1 MDLFFVIVLLLILY
15 FIFGTTVKSQ
25 LEGVRDYS
33 GNIPAMY
40 FGLNNYNE
48 LLNRFVN

>member
-1 MDLFFVIVLLLILY
+1 MDVFFVIILLLILY
-15 FIFGTTVKSQ
+15 FTFGTSIKSS

-40 FGLNNYNE
+40 FGLKDYNE

>member
-1 MDLFFVIVLLLILY
+1 MDFNYVIILLLIIY
-15 FIFGTTVKSQ
+15 FVFGTSIKSS

-40 FGLNNYNE
+40 FGLNDYNE